1 MASMKKIGIV
11 VKEGQAEPVRI
22 LEGLLPWLEEKG
34 LEPLVDEEAAR
45 KLGRPGHPRAEIAR
59 LADLIIT
66 MGGDGTILSVARLV
80 CARGVPIIGVN
91 LGGLGFI
98 TEFVSDKVREA
109 VEKALSGDYSCEERM
124 MLRAVIKRHG
134 EVIAEYS
141 VLNDVVVNKG
151 AAPRLIE
158 IEAWVDGALMT
169 TFRADGLIASTPT
182 GSTAYNLSAGG
193 PVLHPAVAGIVLA
206 PICSHTLAM
215 RPIVLPHEV
224 EIGIKP
230 VTKNVVVDLALDGQ
244 VGFSLRENDI
254 VAVTRAA
261 YSARLL
267 VPFERDYFQ
276 VLREKLRWGS
286 R

>member
-1 MASMKKIGIV
+1 MKKIGIV
-11 VKEGQAEPVRI
+11 VKGGLAEPVRI
-22 LEGLLPWLEEKG
+22 LEELLPWLEEKC
-34 LEPLVDEEAAR
+34 LEPLVDKEAAGT
-45 KLGRPGHPRAEIAR
+45 LGRPGHSRAEIAQ

-66 MGGDGTILSVARLV
+66 LGGDGTILSVARLV
-80 CARGVPIIGVN
+80 CARGVPILGVN

-98 TEFVSDKVREA
+98 TEIESDRLREA
-109 VEKALSGDYSCEERM
+109 VEKALSGECPFEERM

-134 EVIAEYS
+134 EHIAEYS
-141 VLNDVVVNKG
+141 VLNDVVVSKG
-151 AAPRLIE
+151 AAPRLLE
-158 IEAWVDGALMT
+158 IEAWVGGALMT

-206 PICSHTLAM
+206 PICSHMLAM
-215 RPIVLPHEV
+215 RPIVLPQEV

-230 VTKNVVVDLALDGQ
+230 VTKNVAVNLDLDGQ
-244 VGFSLRENDI
+244 VGFSLREND
-254 VAVTRAA
+254 VVVVTRAVHN
-261 YSARLL
+261 ARLL

-276 VLREKLRWGS
+276 ILREKLRWGS

>member
-1 MASMKKIGIV
+1 MKKIGIIT
-11 VKEGQAEPVRI
+11 KEGLPEPVRI

-34 LEPLVDEEAAR
+34 LEPFVDAGAAG
-45 KLGRPGHPRAEIAR
+45 KLGRPGYPRAEIAR
-59 LADLIIT
+59 LVDLIIT
-66 MGGDGTILSVARLV
+66 LGGDGTILSVARLV
-80 CARGVPIIGVN
+80 SPRGVPILGVN

-98 TEFVSDKVREA
+98 TEIGVERLREA
-109 VEKALSGDYSCEERM
+109 VEKALSGDCPCEERM
-124 MLRAVIKRHG
+124 MLSAAIKRHG
-134 EVIAEYS
+134 ELIAEYT

-158 IEAWVDGALMT
+158 IEAWVNGALMT

-182 GSTAYNLSAGG
+182 GSTAYCLSAGG
-193 PVLHPAVAGIVLA
+193 PVLYPTVAGIVLA

-215 RPIVLPHEV
+215 RPIVLPQEM

-230 VTKNVVVDLALDGQ
+230 VTKNVSVDLALDGQ

-261 YSARLL
+261 HNARLL

>member
-1 MASMKKIGIV
+1 MKKIGIIA
-11 VKEGQAEPVRI
+11 KEGLPEPVRI
-22 LEGLLPWLEEKG
+22 MEGLLPWLEKKG
-34 LEPLVDEEAAR
+34 LEPLVDAEAA
-45 KLGRPGHPRAEIAR
+45 KALGKAGHPRAEIAR
-59 LADLIIT
+59 AADLIIT
-66 MGGDGTILSVARLV
+66 LGGDGTILSVARLV
-80 CARGVPIIGVN
+80 CARGVPILGVN

-98 TEFVSDKVREA
+98 TEIGRERLEEA
-109 VEKALSGDYSCEERM
+109 VEKALAGDCPCEERM
-124 MLRAVIKRHG
+124 MLAAAIKRHG
-134 EVIAEYS
+134 ELIAEYS

-158 IEAWVDGALMT
+158 IEAYVNGALMT

-182 GSTAYNLSAGG
+182 GSTAYCLSAGG
-193 PVLHPAVAGIVLA
+193 PVLYPTVAGIVLA

-215 RPIVLPHEV
+215 RPIVLPQDV

-230 VTKNVVVDLALDGQ
+230 VTKNVAVDLALDGQ

-254 VAVTRAA
+254 VVVTR
-261 YSARLL
+261 SPHNARLL